1 MPRAPQAPPPPT
13 PPTPQPPPPQAPPA
27 PTPQGDD
34 LLVVVGLPAIG
45 PKAQVHLASPGG
57 FVQEPL
63 EVGDRLGTGQI
74 AMVDYRALPMPG
86 NPREISQSRVIV
98 KIGRNY
104 WAVELG
110 QQLGQRRILRS
121 QELPDALKPRPARPK
136 AGSAQRP
143 PPAKPKSAGPATT
156 QPTLEASAAK
166 GGAGQPGG
174 NRIP

>member
-1 MPRAPQAPPPPT
+1 M
-13 PPTPQPPPPQAPPA
+13 
-27 PTPQGDD
+27 
-34 LLVVVGLPAIG
+34 VVVGLPAIG
-45 PKAQVHLASPGG
+45 AKAQIHVASPGG
-57 FVQEPL
+57 FVKNPL
-63 EVGDRLGTGQI
+63 KVGDRLGAGQI
-74 AMVDYRALPMPG
+74 AMVDYRVLPMPG
-86 NPREISQSRVIV
+86 NPKEISQSRVIF

-110 QQLGQRRILRS
+110 QRIGQRRILRS
-121 QELPDALKPRPARPK
+121 HELPDALKPRPAKPK

-143 PPAKPKSAGPATT
+143 SGAKPKSGGLATT